1 MESWSTVHARRAD
14 RAACTSAGMPGNGY
28 SGRANNLEVLTDP
41 YGGYD
46 VPGPYG
52 VVICGMSPNV
62 LCYRIAGAAAFS
74 GCLLML
80 TRGTLQATRMTPTMV
95 TGRSD
100 RLAA

>member
-52 VVICGMSPNV
+52 AVICGMSGPCAV
-62 LCYRIAGAAAFS
+62 LSDCWCGGIQQLHVDADEGAR
-74 GCLLML
+74 C
-80 TRGTLQATRMTPTMV
+80 
-95 TGRSD
+95 
-100 RLAA
+100 RLRQ